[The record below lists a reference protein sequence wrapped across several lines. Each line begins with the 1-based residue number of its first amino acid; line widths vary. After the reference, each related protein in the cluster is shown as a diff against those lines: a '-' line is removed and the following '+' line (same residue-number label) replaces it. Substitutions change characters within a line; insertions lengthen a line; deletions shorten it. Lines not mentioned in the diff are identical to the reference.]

1 MKRDIMKFYTA
12 VFILSG
18 YFGVVWYSMMLYKFF
33 GGNIIEN
40 YDEFMGI
47 HGLAAFLLF
56 LIGGVIL
63 SIIDAKEGKTP

>member
-1 MKRDIMKFYTA
+1 MKFYTA